1 MEGKLLYP
9 PYIHHFSSFFRILHM
24 DTPNIMTIKEVSEHL
39 RVSER
44 TVLDWAQKGEIPCGK
59 LGSSWRFK
67 SEDIESWLN
76 ERLSSA
82 PAPTYPKI
90 RLELILN
97 PDCIEIVE
105 EPMNKT
111 AALELLIDKLSQ
123 KHNINKESFRQ
134 AIFDREELMSTGIGL
149 GIGVP
154 HVRLKNID
162 DIVMGALIVRNGIE
176 DYEALDQQTVKMVF
190 MIIANEGQH
199 SDYLKFLSA
208 LSKQLQCAE
217 YREELLAVH
226 DSDNLYI
233 KLIKGI

>member
-1 MEGKLLYP
+1 M
-9 PYIHHFSSFFRILHM
+9 STS
-24 DTPNIMTIKEVSEHL
+24 IMTIKEVSEQL

-67 SEDIESWLN
+67 SDEIENWLN

-82 PAPTYPKI
+82 PVPTYPKI

-97 PDCIEIVE
+97 PNCIEIIDGTMTKADALNTLIQKTCSTHDLNE
-105 EPMNKT
+105 EVVTK
-111 AALELLIDKLSQ
+111 
-123 KHNINKESFRQ
+123 

-149 GIGVP
+149 GLAVP
-154 HVRLKNID
+154 HVRLKNVEEITMS
-162 DIVMGALIVRNGIE
+162 VLIVRQGIE
-176 DYEALDQQTVKMVF
+176 DYEALDGQPVKIIF
-190 MIIANEGQH
+190 MIVANELQH
-199 SDYLKFLSA
+199 KDYLKFLSA
-208 LSKQLQCAE
+208 LSKQLQSAE
-217 YREELLAVH
+217 YRKELLEVQ